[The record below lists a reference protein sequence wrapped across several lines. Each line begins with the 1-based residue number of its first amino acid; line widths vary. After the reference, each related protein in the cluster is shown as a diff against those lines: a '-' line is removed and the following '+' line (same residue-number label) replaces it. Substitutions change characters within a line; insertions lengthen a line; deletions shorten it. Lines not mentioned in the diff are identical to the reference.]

1 MDPREELTDKL
12 LATGYISSCADYCQ
26 VARALQHHRH
36 KSDILAMPELERW
49 PDALA
54 WLKARL

>member
-12 LATGYISSCADYCQ
+12 LATGYIRSCADYCQ
-26 VARALQHHRH
+26 VASALQNHRK
-36 KSDILAMPELERW
+36 KSDILAMPELRRW

-54 WLKARL
+54 WLEAQL